1 MAASALSPAA
11 SAAKPLTDSTSSLPL
26 QAPAPVTRVLSADK
40 DKLSLLQLQSTDN
53 QPQNQNVLNV
63 FFSAPLA
70 WRDRSN
76 RLHPLDALDYTSERD
91 ALAQVFREVQRDISV
106 CFDFATTDSI
116 RTALSFGC
124 RALHFSGHGHPQ
136 CLNFGE

>member
-1 MAASALSPAA
+1 MDLDGARPLSWPRSRQASRENATLSLAQATAMAASGLALPGQEIS
-11 SAAKPLTDSTSSLPL
+11 
-26 QAPAPVTRVLSADK
+26 APAG
-40 DKLSLLQLQSTDN
+40 
-53 QPQNQNVLNV
+53 QNVLNV
-63 FFSAPLA
+63 FFSSPLA

-76 RLHPLDALDYTSERD
+76 RLHPLETLDYSYERD

-106 CFDFATTDSI
+106 CFDFATTDCL

-136 CLNFGE
+136 CLNFGKPVRHAK